1 MFAKNAGRQKMRN
14 KITALLLIVLT
25 VFLCGCSYDAPQKS
39 DKLSVVCSIFAPY
52 DFARQVAGDRA
63 EVKMLL
69 PTGVESHSY
78 EPTPKDIIELEDC
91 DIFFYVSEHTETWVT
106 QMTDAVNDIHAV
118 EIADELGIEINGHEH
133 HHGEEAHDEHD
144 EHDEGETDEHI
155 WTNLETAARMVSCVA
170 KKMGE
175 KDPKNASYYVEN
187 ANLYIKDILELKG
200 KLDELVKTSKRKEI
214 ISGSRFAMKNFTHEF
229 GLEYTAA
236 FDSCVDNTEPSASVM
251 AHIIDKIKTD
261 KLPVIFYEELTEPKI
276 AKAVSTETGVKML
289 LLHSC
294 HNISSDEMR
303 RGETYL
309 SLMTQNYYN
318 LKEALN

>member
-1 MFAKNAGRQKMRN
+1 MKN
-14 KITALLLIVLT
+14 KITAVLLAIMLL
-25 VFLCGCSYDAPQKS
+25 FLCGCTYSSPKKS
-39 DKLSVVCSIFAPY
+39 DRLSVICSIFAPY

-63 EVKMLL
+63 DVKMLL

-78 EPTPKDIIELEDC
+78 EPTPRDIIELENA

-106 QMTDAVNDIHAV
+106 QITDAVENETVKKI
-118 EIADELGIEINGHEH
+118 EIADELGITVNDHDHEHEH
-133 HHGEEAHDEHD
+133 HHEEEEHKH
-144 EHDEGETDEHI
+144 EVGETDEHI
-155 WTNLETAARMVSCVA
+155 WTNLETATEMINCIA
-170 KKMGE
+170 KEMCE
-175 KDPKNASYYVEN
+175 SDPEN
-187 ANLYIKDILELKG
+187 ADFYSENAKRYTDEILRLRDG
-200 KLDELVKTSKRKEI
+200 FNELVKTSKRRKI

-229 GLEYTAA
+229 GLEFTAA

-251 AHIIDKIKTD
+251 AQIIDKIKKD

-276 AKAVSTETGVKML
+276 ARAVSNETGAKML

-294 HNISSDEMR
+294 HNVSSDEMR

-309 SLMTQNYYN
+309 SLMRKNYNN

>member
-1 MFAKNAGRQKMRN
+1 MKN
-14 KITALLLIVLT
+14 KITAVLLAIMLL
-25 VFLCGCSYDAPQKS
+25 FLCGCTYSAPKKS
-39 DKLSVVCSIFAPY
+39 DRLSVICSIFAPY

-63 EVKMLL
+63 DVKMLL

-78 EPTPKDIIELEDC
+78 EPTPRDIIELENA

-106 QMTDAVNDIHAV
+106 QITDAVENETVKKI
-118 EIADELGIEINGHEH
+118 EIADELGITVNDHDHDHEHEH
-133 HHGEEAHDEHD
+133 HHEEEEH
-144 EHDEGETDEHI
+144 EHEDGETDEHI
-155 WTNLETAARMVSCVA
+155 WTNLETATEMINCIA
-170 KKMGE
+170 KEMGE
-175 KDPKNASYYVEN
+175 SDPEN
-187 ANLYIKDILELKG
+187 ADFYSENAKRYTDEILRLR
-200 KLDELVKTSKRKEI
+200 DDFNELVKTSKRKEI

-229 GLEYTAA
+229 GLEFTAA

-251 AHIIDKIKTD
+251 AQIIDKIKTD

-276 AKAVSTETGVKML
+276 ARAVSNETGAKML

-294 HNISSDEMR
+294 HNVSSDEMK

-309 SLMTQNYYN
+309 SLMRKNYNN